1 MKNYFNF
8 KKINNDY
15 LITNDFGEYA
25 FLNAKDFRSLI
36 EENEFES
43 EETKKQL
50 EESLFIYD
58 GSIEEFVEKARGR
71 MGRSKSY
78 LYQATQ
84 LHIFVVTTACNL
96 NCIYCQAQK
105 GDDVP
110 HGMMDKETAK
120 KAVDIALS
128 SPVSTLDFEF
138 QGGEPLMNFDII
150 KYIVEYSQ
158 EVNEGRKSIGYSI
171 VSNLSLLTDEMIDF
185 IKEHNISISTSL
197 DGDEELHVKNRP
209 MRSGDNSYKI
219 AVEKIRKLRENG
231 IMVGAINTTTKHS
244 LAKGKEM
251 VDAYLDNGFN
261 NIQLRPLTPLGTAN
275 DNWNDIGY
283 TPKEFVGFFRETFD
297 YIYELNKN
305 GTQIIEGLSR
315 ILLTKILYKKG
326 VNYMELRS
334 PCGAGF
340 GQIAY
345 YYDGNIYT
353 CDEGRMLAEMGDESF
368 KMGTVDDSYE
378 KLIESPVCKVA
389 CKSSILECMNS
400 CSECVYQ
407 PYCGICPVINYADRG
422 DVFEKAPNNY
432 KCQIN
437 KGILDCIFEKIYK
450 DEDAIEIFKGWI

>member
-1 MKNYFNF
+1 MKNFFNF
-8 KKINNDY
+8 KKINNDF

-25 FLNAKDFRSLI
+25 FLNTQDFKSLVEEKEFDNEDI
-36 EENEFES
+36 ER
-43 EETKKQL
+43 QL
-50 EESLFIYD
+50 EQSLFIHD
-58 GSIEEFVEKARGR
+58 GSVEEFVEKSKAR

-96 NCIYCQAQK
+96 SCIYCQAQK
-105 GDDVP
+105 GDNIP
-110 HGMMDKETAK
+110 HGMMDKDTAR

-138 QGGEPLMNFDII
+138 QGGEPLMNFEVI
-150 KYIVEYSQ
+150 KYIVEYSE
-158 EVNEGRKSIGYSI
+158 EVNCGRKNIGYSI
-171 VSNLSLLTDEMIDF
+171 VSNLSLLTDEMIEF
-185 IKEHNISISTSL
+185 IKEHNITMSTSL
-197 DGDEELHVKNRP
+197 DGDECLHSKNRP
-209 MRSGDNSYKI
+209 MRTGDNSYKI

-244 LAKGKEM
+244 LSRGKEM
-251 VDAYLDNGFN
+251 VDAYLENGFN
-261 NIQLRPLTPLGTAN
+261 SIQLRPLTPLGMAS

-283 TPKEFVGFFRETFD
+283 TPKEFVDFFKKTFD
-297 YIYELNKN
+297 YIYELNKK
-305 GTQIIEGLSR
+305 GTQVIEGLSR

-345 YYDGNIYT
+345 YCDGNVYT
-353 CDEGRMLAEMGDESF
+353 CDEGRMLAEMGDQSF
-368 KMGTVDDSYE
+368 KLGTVNDSYE
-378 KLIESPVCKVA
+378 KLIDSPICKVA

-400 CSECVYQ
+400 CNECVYQ
-407 PYCGICPVINYADRG
+407 PYCGICPVINYADTG
-422 DVFEKAPNNY
+422 DVYEKSPNNY

-450 DEDAIEIFKGWI
+450 DNDAIEIFKGWI